1 MFFKPASQSDKAI
14 VDALNRSQ
22 AVIEFTPSG
31 LILVAN
37 NNFLATVGYAMDEIE
52 GRHHRLFCDAAYA
65 ASDDYRRF
73 WQDLAAGRF
82 STGSFKR
89 FGKDGKVVWLQA
101 SYNPIVDA
109 SGRVVKIIK
118 FASDITQQKLRE
130 IDLNGKVDAIGRSQA
145 VIEFTPDGIVIG
157 ANANFCAFTGY
168 GLDEVVGKH
177 HRMFCD
183 PAYVASP
190 EYEAFWQA
198 LRRGEFTSAEY
209 RRLVKGGREVF
220 IQATYNPVFDDTGT
234 LVKVV
239 KFATDITARVRKR
252 LRCAEL
258 NIELG
263 AVVERITG
271 AHVQAAQAST
281 ASTETG
287 AIINSVAAASEE
299 LSQSVRDISNN
310 MGMAKESVV
319 GVFRHSENANRSA
332 ESLNRSAA
340 AMTNIVTLIQNIA
353 GQINLLALNATIES
367 ARAGEAGKGFA
378 VVASEVKTLANQA
391 ASSTKTISAE
401 IASMQSVTNEVVSA
415 LDLISTSMTTVLEN
429 VSSVAATLEQQD
441 AVAHEI
447 TGNMH
452 AAVSAVGEIN
462 ESLDTMSRTFGE
474 VAEASAGV
482 KHEMEALD
490 AA

>member
-1 MFFKPASQSDKAI
+1 MFFKPAKDEDKAI
-14 VDALNRSQ
+14 LSALNRSQ
-22 AVIEFTPSG
+22 AVIEFTPAG
-31 LILVAN
+31 LILTAN
-37 NNFLATVGYAMDEIE
+37 ENFLAAVGYDLKEIE
-52 GRHHRLFCDAAYA
+52 GRHHRMFCDETYA
-65 ASDDYRRF
+65 GGDDYRRF
-73 WQDLAAGRF
+73 WQDLANGRF
-82 STGSFKR
+82 STGTFKR
-89 FGKDGKVVWLQA
+89 FGKGGKAIWLQA
-101 SYNPIVDA
+101 SYNPITDA
-109 SGRVVKIIK
+109 SGKVVKVIK
-118 FASDITQQKLRE
+118 FASDITGQTARE
-130 IDLNGKVDAIGRSQA
+130 IDLKGKVEAISRSQA
-145 VIEFTPDGIVIG
+145 VIEFTPDGVVLA
-157 ANANFCAFTGY
+157 ANPNFCAVMGY
-168 GLDEVVGKH
+168 EASEIVGKH
-177 HRMFCD
+177 HRVFCD
-183 PAYVASP
+183 PNYVQSMDYA
-190 EYEAFWQA
+190 AFWDG
-198 LRRGEFTSAEY
+198 LRRGEYAAGEY
-209 RRLVKGGREVF
+209 RRLAKGGREVF

-239 KFATDITARVRKR
+239 KFATDISASVRKR
-252 LRCAEL
+252 LRGAEL

-263 AVVERITG
+263 EVVERITG
-271 AHVQAAQAST
+271 AHAQAAQAST

-299 LSQSVRDISNN
+299 LSQSVRDISSN
-310 MGMAKESVV
+310 MGMAKDSVV

-340 AMTNIVTLIQNIA
+340 AMTNIVTLIQDIA

-391 ASSTKTISAE
+391 ANSTKTISAE

-415 LDLISTSMTTVLEN
+415 LDLISSSMTTVLDN

-452 AAVSAVGEIN
+452 AAVTAVGEIN
-462 ESLDTMSRTFGE
+462 ESLDGMSRTFGE
-474 VAEASAGV
+474 VAQASANV
-482 KHEMEALD
+482 KHEIEALD